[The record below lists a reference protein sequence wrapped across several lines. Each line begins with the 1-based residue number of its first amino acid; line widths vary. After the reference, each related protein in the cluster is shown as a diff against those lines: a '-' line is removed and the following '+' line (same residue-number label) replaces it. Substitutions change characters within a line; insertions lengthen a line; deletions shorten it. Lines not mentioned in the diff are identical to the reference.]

1 MITIGNESCL
11 PPTDAD
17 PYRTRPT
24 MLKSEWSALEY
35 ADKVLSKH
43 SNEVPIADGMRS
55 SYLEQVRAL
64 ID

>member
-1 MITIGNESCL
+1 L